1 LAFPELIHAEKIL
14 LNMVLG
20 CLVYVKCWY
29 CKKKKEDKEPS
40 KLSKIYYKHYY
51 FIESSPRKEYK
62 LYKNI
67 SYLCEVLRSLP
78 NQKNNHV
85 HDFEAAQTENTQ
97 QC

>member
-1 LAFPELIHAEKIL
+1 MSKKKKGTNKHWFSHNSAYLAL
-14 LNMVLG
+14 LQ
-20 CLVYVKCWY
+20 
-29 CKKKKEDKEPS
+29 KKKEDKEPS